1 MFCKHCGF
9 QLSDGSQFC
18 SRCGKKVDERDDRRD
33 AHKELSIVSD
43 SDPIDRKIL
52 LNYLYQLQVVEFSA
66 DKLKQIINRL
76 NYNISRLGKA
86 VQPSK
91 PYKMGVDLGAIG
103 GFLFLGVIAAIGGK
117 LLYSL
122 IPWGLFSFA
131 SGVGVIIIIVTIVG
145 GLISA
150 ASKESDYKERE
161 EEYKRQIAE
170 EAIRVQ
176 QELLERDALIEQ
188 RDGFQ
193 KNLDEAERVMEKAYS
208 ANVIPKQF
216 RNLYA
221 VYYLYEYLSTSQSTL
236 ESAML
241 HFDLNEIK
249 AKLDSIIDQ
258 QEQIVLQNAI
268 SISQN
273 DKIIEQN
280 SNIIRSAM
288 KIETNA
294 ERIAQYEAIQATNS
308 GVIAFTNTVMASIMV
323 SKM

>member
-103 GFLFLGVIAAIGGK
+103 GFLFLGGK

-122 IPWGLFSFA
+122 NPWGLFSFA

-280 SNIIRSAM
+280 NNIIRSAM